1 MIPVLRLHYVYRDEA
16 DQLSYGSF
24 DFHNPEQLGVKQAMS
39 MLEPLL
45 IGEVFFIPNRIGIP
59 ALNES
64 AASAEEDD
72 DYHEVESL
80 EGLELDAAE
89 GPSFNEFIEKL
100 RRFKQQ
106 HPEEYW

>member
-1 MIPVLRLHYVYRDEA
+1 MLRLHYLYRDDA
-16 DQLSYGSF
+16 DQLTYGNF
-24 DFHNPEQLGVKQAMS
+24 DFGNPEQLGVKQAMS

-45 IGEVFFIPNRIGIP
+45 IGEVFFIPNRVGLP
-59 ALNES
+59 ALDS
-64 AASAEEDD
+64 VAREEDD

-80 EGLELDAAE
+80 ESLELETAE
-89 GPSFNEFIEKL
+89 GPSFHEFIEKL